1 MLYEDKFTVK
11 CSRQNMNVSTVRCYR
26 EETKPRE
33 SSLQQTQL
41 HHDQINTCQR
51 CYIWQHTHTT
61 TTANWPQIKHNL
73 PRYSH

>member
-11 CSRQNMNVSTVRCYR
+11 YSRQNMNVSTVRCHR

-33 SSLQQTQL
+33 SILQQTQL

-51 CYIWQHTHTT
+51 CYIWHYTHTT

-73 PRYSH
+73 PRHSH

>member
-11 CSRQNMNVSTVRCYR
+11 YSRQNMNVSTVRCHR

-33 SSLQQTQL
+33 SILQQTQL

-51 CYIWQHTHTT
+51 CYI
-61 TTANWPQIKHNL
+61 
-73 PRYSH
+73 